1 MLLYND
7 RIKYINMR
15 EVAISMKKLNEVYKR
30 SNAEFDLIVEN
41 TQNELSNE
49 NTVVTVLEESVRD
62 DKKVLKKVISFIR
75 VEEFNK
81 WIDSQ
86 YPIL

>member
-1 MLLYND
+1 
-7 RIKYINMR
+7 MR
-15 EVAISMKKLNEVYKR
+15 EVSISMKKLNEVYKR
-30 SNAEFDLIVEN
+30 SNAEFDLLVEN

-62 DKKVLKKVISFIR
+62 NKKVLKKVISFVR
-75 VEEFNK
+75 VQEFNK

>member
-1 MLLYND
+1 
-7 RIKYINMR
+7 MR

-30 SNAEFDLIVEN
+30 SNVEFDLIVEN

-49 NTVVTVLEESVRD
+49 NTVVTVIEESVRD
-62 DKKVLKKVISFIR
+62 NKKVLKKVISFIR

>member
-1 MLLYND
+1 
-7 RIKYINMR
+7 MR

-30 SNAEFDLIVEN
+30 SNVEFDLIVEN

-49 NTVVTVLEESVRD
+49 NTVVTVIEESVRD

>member
-1 MLLYND
+1 
-7 RIKYINMR
+7 MR
-15 EVAISMKKLNEVYKR
+15 QVALSMKKLNEVYTS
-30 SNAEFDLIVEN
+30 SNAEFDLIVES
-41 TQNELSNE
+41 TQNELSNN
-49 NTVVTVLEESVRD
+49 NTVVTVVEESMSN

-81 WIDSQ
+81 WIDNQ

>member
-1 MLLYND
+1 
-7 RIKYINMR
+7 MR

-49 NTVVTVLEESVRD
+49 NTVVTVLDESVRD
-62 DKKVLKKVISFIR
+62 NKKVLKKVISFIR
-75 VEEFNK
+75 VDEFNK

>member
-1 MLLYND
+1 
-7 RIKYINMR
+7 MR
-15 EVAISMKKLNEVYKR
+15 QVAISMKKLNEVYKS
-30 SNAEFDLIVEN
+30 SNAEFDLIVES
-41 TQNELSNE
+41 TQNELSNN
-49 NTVVTVLEESVRD
+49 NTVVTVVEESMSN
-62 DKKVLKKVISFIR
+62 DKKVFKKVISFIR

>member
-1 MLLYND
+1 
-7 RIKYINMR
+7 MR

-30 SNAEFDLIVEN
+30 SNTEFDLMVEN
-41 TQNELSNE
+41 TQNELSNN
-49 NTVVTVLEESVRD
+49 NTVVTVIEESVMHG
-62 DKKVLKKVISFIR
+62 KKILKKVISFVR
-75 VEEFNK
+75 VEEFNR

>member
-1 MLLYND
+1 MVKTDFILK
-7 RIKYINMR
+7 KYMR

-30 SNAEFDLIVEN
+30 SNVEFDLIVEN

-49 NTVVTVLEESVRD
+49 NTVVTVIEESVRD
-62 DKKVLKKVISFIR
+62 NKKVLKKVISFIR

>member
-1 MLLYND
+1 
-7 RIKYINMR
+7 MR

-30 SNAEFDLIVEN
+30 SNTEFDLMVEN
-41 TQNELSNE
+41 TQNELSNN
-49 NTVVTVLEESVRD
+49 NTVVTVIEESVMHG
-62 DKKVLKKVISFIR
+62 KKIFKKVISFVR
-75 VEEFNK
+75 VEEFNR